1 MAVKS
6 ELERQWLP
14 ECQQVSFL
22 FLFFCFSLTFT
33 IPRWLFSSSLGA
45 SVEFS
50 PLSGL
55 SQNQWQTIPRGRW
68 QIGREGRQHW
78 TGEVGTAPGRGEG
91 GLPSF
96 IFFKSGLL
104 FHHYRFNCEIM
115 EATVVK
121 SLSCPLQYLSSAPF
135 SVATV
140 LDSTERVSLLGL
152 GSLKLGNC
160 LSQTSLRTTKK
171 CYQIFSKSACQWGF
185 WLMTLLVTDF
195 LLQIISRCG
204 FGPLH
209 FPGGTEKRAT
219 CKSINATFVSTCP
232 SFCFQ
237 AITLL
242 KKIWSILL

>member
-1 MAVKS
+1 MTDW
-6 ELERQWLP
+6 ERRETALNW
-14 ECQQVSFL
+14 
-22 FLFFCFSLTFT
+22 
-33 IPRWLFSSSLGA
+33 RGGDSSWGGG
-45 SVEFS
+45 V
-50 PLSGL
+50 
-55 SQNQWQTIPRGRW
+55 
-68 QIGREGRQHW
+68 
-78 TGEVGTAPGRGEG
+78 

-104 FHHYRFNCEIM
+104 FHRCRFNCEIM
-115 EATVVK
+115 EATVLK

-152 GSLKLGNC
+152 GSLRLGNC
-160 LSQTSLRTTKK
+160 LSQTSLWTTKK
-171 CYQIFSKSACQWGF
+171 CYQIFNKSACQWRF

-219 CKSINATFVSTCP
+219 CKSINATFVRTCP